1 MFCFSGGALGFV
13 EMVKSLLYK
22 LGVALVFI
30 SIAGCRGVYSHVCFS
45 CCHMPVFGNGSCAH
59 VAGGVRFIGLY
70 IPLLLEISLL
80 YIKPCPHRSGILAD
94 SPANGGRY
102 ISKIWGVFIAFLLCF
117 SVQSE
122 QCRLVFALY
131 LFCFLFQL

>member
-1 MFCFSGGALGFV
+1 MVSAAVGLLIVWRSVWVAAGFLQCGGAIRMFCFSCGSLGLL

-80 YIKPCPHRSGILAD
+80 YIKPCPPSVWNI
-94 SPANGGRY
+94 GG
-102 ISKIWGVFIAFLLCF
+102 F
-117 SVQSE
+117 SS
-122 QCRLVFALY
+122 
-131 LFCFLFQL
+131 